1 MPRVFI
7 PPQARKLAGC
17 DEATVEANS
26 VRGIVAGLDER
37 FPGLADCL
45 LQDGELCPGL
55 SVSVG
60 GKVSGMGLY
69 QKVGPDDEVHFIPAI
84 GGGC

>member
-1 MPRVFI
+1 VPRVFI

-17 DEATVEANS
+17 EFADVDAGS
-26 VRGIVAGLDER
+26 VREAISQLDLQ

-45 LQDGELCPGL
+45 LQDGELRPGI

-60 GKVSGMGLY
+60 GRVSGMGLY
-69 QKVGPDDEVHFIPAI
+69 QKVRPEEEVHFIPAI
-84 GGGC
+84 GGG

>member
-17 DEATVEANS
+17 ESVEVEAGS
-26 VRGIVAGLDER
+26 VRAIIRQLDQQS
-37 FPGLADCL
+37 PGLADCL
-45 LQDGELCPGL
+45 LKNGELRPGL

-60 GKVSGMGLY
+60 GRVTGMGLF
-69 QKVGPDDEVHFIPAI
+69 QQVGPDDEVHFIPAI
-84 GGGC
+84 GGG

>member
-17 DEATVEANS
+17 EVTCVDAVT
-26 VRGIVAGLDER
+26 VRGVIWQLEEQ
-37 FPGLADCL
+37 FPGIAAWL
-45 LQDGELCPGL
+45 LENDALRPGL

-84 GGGC
+84 GGG

>member
-17 DEATVEANS
+17 ETADVEAGS
-26 VRGIVAGLDER
+26 VRAVIRQLDEQ

-45 LQDGELCPGL
+45 LENGELRPGL

-60 GKVSGMGLY
+60 GRVTGMGLF

-84 GGGC
+84 GGG